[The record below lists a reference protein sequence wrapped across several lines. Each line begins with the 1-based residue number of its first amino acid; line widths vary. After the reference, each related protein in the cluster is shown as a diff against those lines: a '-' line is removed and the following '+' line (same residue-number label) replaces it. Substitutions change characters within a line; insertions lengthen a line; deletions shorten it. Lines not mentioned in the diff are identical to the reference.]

1 VSNADFDD
9 QLAGLKSSLDQ
20 TIALLREHGERHWL
34 SWAERCRHEVDAY
47 DAAAFDH
54 ILGAYGGMGS
64 FNDLLILG
72 WNGHLVELEREAAVN
87 DRLGHLRTA
96 IWTSATALR
105 HELR

>member
-1 VSNADFDD
+1 MSNADFDD

-20 TIALLREHGERHWL
+20 MIALLREHGERHWL
-34 SWAERCRHEVDAY
+34 SWAESCRHELDAY

-54 ILGAYGGMGS
+54 ILRAYGGMGS

-72 WNGHLVELEREAAVN
+72 WNGHLVEPEAAVN
-87 DRLGHLRTA
+87 GRLGHLRTA
-96 IWTSATALR
+96 IWTGATALR

>member
-20 TIALLREHGERHWL
+20 TIALLREHGERQWL
-34 SWAERCRHEVDAY
+34 SWAERCRHELDAY

-64 FNDLLILG
+64 FNDLLILA
-72 WNGHLVELEREAAVN
+72 WNGHLVGPEREPAVN
-87 DRLGHLRTA
+87 DHLGNLRTA
-96 IWTSATALR
+96 IWTSARALR